1 MGRDQDVLACLDLG
15 HDDVV
20 PVRQRA
26 LDGQLERLKEREL
39 FLGRFAGVAR
49 IVHDDFVKL
58 AGLVER
64 RRRHVEAAAPN
75 LNLRQHYNRS
85 IATYDPLSRP
95 NSTTA
100 IWEKKLLGLSKRTQ

>member
-1 MGRDQDVLACLDLG
+1 MLDDSAERVSVGRDQDVLACLDLG

-58 AGLVER
+58 AGLV
-64 RRRHVEAAAPN
+64 
-75 LNLRQHYNRS
+75 
-85 IATYDPLSRP
+85 
-95 NSTTA
+95 
-100 IWEKKLLGLSKRTQ
+100 